1 MIKAVVF
8 DFDDVIRTWN
18 RDETIAIE
26 ERHGLPRGSIFEQL
40 SDPTLIRSVT
50 TGALTDEQWR
60 NAIAE
65 NLATQHGDGAYD
77 AVRSWSLRIGDLDTG
92 VLALLR
98 ALRTNFTIALLSNAT
113 TRLRSDLAAHG
124 IADDFDY
131 IFSTSEIGIAK
142 PDPHVFAFV
151 GRTLNLEPD
160 EWLFVDDTAEN
171 VAAAAGVGVRSHVYS
186 NLAELIEWL
195 SDATGLDLIVAK
207 DVAP

>member
-40 SDPTLIRSVT
+40 SDSTLIRSVT
-50 TGALTDEQWR
+50 TGVLTDEQWR
-60 NAIAE
+60 DAIAE

-77 AVRSWSLRIGDLDTG
+77 AVRAWSLRIGDLDRD
-92 VLALLR
+92 VLGLLR
-98 ALRTNFTIALLSNAT
+98 ALRAHFVIALLSNAT
-113 TRLRSDLAAHG
+113 TRLRSDLAAHE

-131 IFSTSEIGIAK
+131 VFSTAEIGIAK
-142 PDPHVFAFV
+142 PDPQIFAFI
-151 GRTLNLEPD
+151 GLTLNVDPD

-171 VAAAAGVGVRSHVYS
+171 VAAAARVGVRSHVYK
-186 NLAELIEWL
+186 NLADLIKWL
-195 SDATGLDLIVAK
+195 CDVTGLDLSVA
-207 DVAP
+207 